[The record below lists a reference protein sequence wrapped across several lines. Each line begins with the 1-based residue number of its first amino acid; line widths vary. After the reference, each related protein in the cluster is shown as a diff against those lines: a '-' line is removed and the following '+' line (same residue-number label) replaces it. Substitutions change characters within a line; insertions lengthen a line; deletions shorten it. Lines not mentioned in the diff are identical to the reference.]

1 MGLIRSIRRFVGNLR
16 GGRKVIF
23 FAALI
28 GICIIALL
36 FGVFM
41 QFFYKYSESDP
52 FMIGINISA
61 QKTIEELEA
70 LEAEF
75 NGLFTNEIYI
85 NSENVKVNKIQP
97 NNSLVYTGYN
107 LVNEDENYYS
117 VNAQVPVINIDNDAA
132 KTINSQIKTEFY
144 DKANQVMR
152 TKEGKTVY
160 LVSYVAYVNK
170 DVLSV
175 VVKSSLKE
183 EGKSEKV
190 MVKAYNYSIPSNET
204 IPFDEFLKLRGLS
217 TEEVQAKINSSI
229 KEADHNAKIIA
240 EQFGNLYERDL
251 NSSIYKV
258 ENAETYFINQ
268 EGYLYLVYAYGNND
282 YTNEMD
288 VIVF

>member
-1 MGLIRSIRRFVGNLR
+1 MGFIRSIRRFVGNLR
-16 GGRKVIF
+16 GGRKVAF
-23 FAALI
+23 FVSLI
-28 GICIIALL
+28 GICVVAIL
-36 FGVFM
+36 FGIFT
-41 QFFYKYSESDP
+41 QFYYKYSESDP
-52 FMIGINISA
+52 LMIGINTSA

-75 NGLFTNEIYI
+75 NGLFTNEIHI

-97 NNSLVYTGYN
+97 QNSLVYTGYN
-107 LVNEDENYYS
+107 LVNDDENYYS
-117 VNAQVPVINIDNDAA
+117 VNAQVPVINIDNDVA

-190 MVKAYNYSIPSNET
+190 MVKAYNYSLPSNEIIT
-204 IPFDEFLKLRGLS
+204 FDDFLQLRELS
-217 TEEVQAKINSSI
+217 KEEVQTKINSSI

-240 EQFGNLYERDL
+240 EQFGNLYQRDL

-258 ENAETYFINQ
+258 DNAETYFINLIFSLCIWKQ
-268 EGYLYLVYAYGNND
+268 RLHK
-282 YTNEMD
+282 
-288 VIVF
+288 

>member
-1 MGLIRSIRRFVGNLR
+1 MGFIRSIRRFVGNLH
-16 GGRKVIF
+16 GGRKVAF
-23 FAALI
+23 FVSLI
-28 GICIIALL
+28 GICVIAIL
-36 FGVFM
+36 FGIFI
-41 QFFYKYSESDP
+41 QFYYKYSESDP
-52 FMIGINISA
+52 LMIGINISA

-85 NSENVKVNKIQP
+85 NSENVKVNKIEPQ
-97 NNSLVYTGYN
+97 NNIVYTGYN
-107 LVNEDENYYS
+107 LVNDDENYYS
-117 VNAQVPVINIDNDAA
+117 VNAQVPVININTDTA

-152 TKEGKTVY
+152 SKNGKTVY
-160 LVSYVAYVNK
+160 LVSYVAYINK

-190 MVKAYNYSIPSNET
+190 MVKAYNYSIPSNE
-204 IPFDEFLKLRGLS
+204 ILSFDDFLKLRDL
-217 TEEVQAKINSSI
+217 TNEEVQSKINTSI

-240 EQFGNLYERDL
+240 EQYGNLYQRDL

-268 EGYLYLVYAYGNND
+268 DGFLYLVYAYGNKD

>member
-1 MGLIRSIRRFVGNLR
+1 MGFIRTIKRFVGNLR
-16 GGRKVIF
+16 GGRKVAF
-23 FAALI
+23 FVSII
-28 GICIIALL
+28 GICIVAIL
-36 FGVFM
+36 FGIFI
-41 QFFYKYSESDP
+41 QFYYKYSESDP
-52 FMIGINISA
+52 LMIGINTSA

-85 NSENVKVNKIQP
+85 NSENVKVNKIEPQ
-97 NNSLVYTGYN
+97 NNIVYTGYN
-107 LVNEDENYYS
+107 LVNDDENFYS
-117 VNAQVPVINIDNDAA
+117 VNAQVPVININTDSA

-152 TKEGKTVY
+152 SKNGKTVY
-160 LVSYVAYVNK
+160 LVSYVAYVNQ

-175 VVKSSLKE
+175 VIKSSLKE

-190 MVKAYNYSIPSNET
+190 SVKAYNYSIPNGEILSFN
-204 IPFDEFLKLRGLS
+204 DFLKLREL
-217 TEEVQAKINSSI
+217 TTDEVQTKINSSI

-240 EQFGNLYERDL
+240 EQFGNLYQRDL

-268 EGYLYLVYAYGNND
+268 DGFLYLVYAYGNKD